1 MTNVDEFDESASNQQ
16 PTKKTKSSK
25 ESTTPILDNF
35 SRNINKLVNEGK
47 IDPVIGRENEVKRLV
62 QILSNKKKNN
72 SIIVGEAGIGK
83 TALVEKL
90 ALLIEKGGNSCP
102 ISLQNK
108 RIMALDLTSLVSGTK
123 FRGQFEER
131 MMAILKELQNEKN
144 VIVFIDE
151 IHIMIGAGNGSN
163 GMDVANILKPALAR
177 GEIQVIGATTFDEY
191 KKSIE
196 KDKAL
201 SRRFQKINLYE
212 PTIEESVIILKNI
225 RSNYE
230 EYHGVK
236 YSDEIIE
243 LIVKLTNRYITDRQ
257 NPDKSIDIMDEIGS
271 QKKVSQTL
279 PISIVQLKE
288 ERESVKLKKIE
299 AITNQKFEEAAKLRD
314 KEQTLFDKIKIEISE
329 WEKSNLKNK
338 FEITSEDVY
347 DMISITTGIP
357 ISKLDSN
364 ETDNLLNI
372 EKLIGANVIGQ
383 DNAIESIAQSIRRN
397 RVGIRDTNKIIGSY
411 LFVGETGA
419 GKTHLAKNLSLLLF
433 GSEKN
438 MIRLDM
444 SEYMEKHT
452 VSKLI
457 GSPPGYVGYEEGGML
472 TEKVKN
478 NPFSVILLDEIEKAH
493 PDVRNILL
501 QVLEDGRLSD
511 SLGKTINFTNTVIIM
526 TSNVGAKKVND
537 FGNGVGFKTSQ
548 SAFIDIE
555 NKKGIIKTELKK
567 VFSPEFLNRIDDIVI
582 FNKLTKDN
590 LKEITKIQL
599 ALLSK
604 RLTEQNLIVS
614 FDDSIVT
621 KILDITNEENYGAR
635 PIKRNIQYLIEN
647 YLATQ
652 ILLKNKLLEKA
663 CTLYYENNELILK

>member
-1 MTNVDEFDESASNQQ
+1 MTNVDEFDESLNQQ
-16 PTKKTKSSK
+16 PTKNIKKTNK

-47 IDPVIGRENEVKRLV
+47 IDPVIGRNAEVKRMA

-72 SIIVGEAGIGK
+72 TLIVGEAGIGK

-90 ALLIEKGGNSCP
+90 AILIEKGGNSCP

-108 RIMALDLTSLVSGTK
+108 RIMALDLTLLVAGTK

-131 MMAILKELQNEKN
+131 MTAILKELQNEKN

-151 IHIMIGAGNGSN
+151 IHIMVGAGNGSN

-191 KKSIE
+191 KKTIE

-212 PTIEESVIILKNI
+212 PSFEETVTILKNI
-225 RSNYE
+225 KPVYE
-230 EYHGVK
+230 NFHNVTFN
-236 YSDEIIE
+236 DEIIE
-243 LIVKLTNRYITDRQ
+243 SIVKLSDRYITDRQ
-257 NPDKSIDIMDEIGS
+257 NPDKAIDIMDEIGS
-271 QKKVSQTL
+271 EKKVNQTL
-279 PISIVQLKE
+279 PKKIIDLKE
-288 ERESVKLKKIE
+288 QKELIKSKKST
-299 AITNQKFEEAAKLRD
+299 AILNQKFEEAAKLRD
-314 KEQTLFDKIKIEISE
+314 KEQSIFDQIKKEIENWESSNNENKSE
-329 WEKSNLKNK
+329 INLD
-338 FEITSEDVY
+338 DVY
-347 DMISITTGIP
+347 NMISITTGIP
-357 ISKLDSN
+357 ISKLDNN
-364 ETDNLLNI
+364 ETENLLNI
-372 EKLIGANVIGQ
+372 EKLISKNVIGQ
-383 DNAIESIAQSIRRN
+383 ENAIETVSQSIRRN
-397 RVGIRDTNKIIGSY
+397 RVGIRDSNKVIASY
-411 LFVGETGA
+411 LFVASTGV
-419 GKTHLAKNLSLLLF
+419 GKTELAKNLAKFLF

-478 NPFSVILLDEIEKAH
+478 KPFSVILLDEIEKAH
-493 PDVRNILL
+493 PDVINILL
-501 QVLEDGRLSD
+501 QVLDDGRLSD
-511 SLGKTINFTNTVIIM
+511 SLGKTINFTNTIIIM

-548 SAFIDIE
+548 STFIDIE
-555 NKKGIIKTELKK
+555 NKKSIIKTELKK
-567 VFSPEFLNRIDDIVI
+567 RFSPEFLNRIDDIVH
-582 FNKLTKDN
+582 FNNLTKEN
-590 LKEITKIQL
+590 LKEIAKIQL
-599 ALLSK
+599 GLLSE
-604 RLTEQNLIVS
+604 RLKEQKLLVS

-621 KILDITNEENYGAR
+621 RILEMTTEENYGAR

-652 ILLKNKLLEKA
+652 ILLKNELLQKET
-663 CTLYYENNELILK
+663 TLFYENNELILK

>member
-16 PTKKTKSSK
+16 PTKKSKSSK

-243 LIVKLTNRYITDRQ
+243 L
-257 NPDKSIDIMDEIGS
+257 G
-271 QKKVSQTL
+271 KVS
-279 PISIVQLKE
+279 KE
-288 ERESVKLKKIE
+288 
-299 AITNQKFEEAAKLRD
+299 
-314 KEQTLFDKIKIEISE
+314 
-329 WEKSNLKNK
+329 
-338 FEITSEDVY
+338 
-347 DMISITTGIP
+347 
-357 ISKLDSN
+357 
-364 ETDNLLNI
+364 
-372 EKLIGANVIGQ
+372 AN
-383 DNAIESIAQSIRRN
+383 
-397 RVGIRDTNKIIGSY
+397 
-411 LFVGETGA
+411 
-419 GKTHLAKNLSLLLF
+419 
-433 GSEKN
+433 
-438 MIRLDM
+438 
-444 SEYMEKHT
+444 
-452 VSKLI
+452 
-457 GSPPGYVGYEEGGML
+457 
-472 TEKVKN
+472 
-478 NPFSVILLDEIEKAH
+478 
-493 PDVRNILL
+493 
-501 QVLEDGRLSD
+501 
-511 SLGKTINFTNTVIIM
+511 
-526 TSNVGAKKVND
+526 ND
-537 FGNGVGFKTSQ
+537 FNSSVN
-548 SAFIDIE
+548 E
-555 NKKGIIKTELKK
+555 KKH
-567 VFSPEFLNRIDDIVI
+567 
-582 FNKLTKDN
+582 
-590 LKEITKIQL
+590 
-599 ALLSK
+599 
-604 RLTEQNLIVS
+604 
-614 FDDSIVT
+614 
-621 KILDITNEENYGAR
+621 
-635 PIKRNIQYLIEN
+635 
-647 YLATQ
+647 
-652 ILLKNKLLEKA
+652 
-663 CTLYYENNELILK
+663 

>member
-1 MTNVDEFDESASNQQ
+1 MTKEEFSTKKIIETISINDYEVLTDTGFVDIVSLHKTIPYNVYEIDVNGVKLKCADNHIVFDENLNEIFVRDLNIGD
-16 PTKKTKSSK
+16 KIIIKDG
-25 ESTTPILDNF
+25 IGVVL
-35 SRNINKLVNEGK
+35 NIN
-47 IDPVIGRENEVKRLV
+47 
-62 QILSNKKKNN
+62 
-72 SIIVGEAGIGK
+72 
-83 TALVEKL
+83 
-90 ALLIEKGGNSCP
+90 
-102 ISLQNK
+102 
-108 RIMALDLTSLVSGTK
+108 DLGY
-123 FRGQFEER
+123 EEE
-131 MMAILKELQNEKN
+131 MYDLEL
-144 VIVFIDE
+144 
-151 IHIMIGAGNGSN
+151 
-163 GMDVANILKPALAR
+163 
-177 GEIQVIGATTFDEY
+177 
-191 KKSIE
+191 
-196 KDKAL
+196 
-201 SRRFQKINLYE
+201 
-212 PTIEESVIILKNI
+212 IEESNHRYFTNNILSHN
-225 RSNYE
+225 
-230 EYHGVK
+230 
-236 YSDEIIE
+236 
-243 LIVKLTNRYITDRQ
+243 
-257 NPDKSIDIMDEIGS
+257 
-271 QKKVSQTL
+271 
-279 PISIVQLKE
+279 
-288 ERESVKLKKIE
+288 
-299 AITNQKFEEAAKLRD
+299 
-314 KEQTLFDKIKIEISE
+314 
-329 WEKSNLKNK
+329 
-338 FEITSEDVY
+338 
-347 DMISITTGIP
+347 
-357 ISKLDSN
+357 
-364 ETDNLLNI
+364 
-372 EKLIGANVIGQ
+372 
-383 DNAIESIAQSIRRN
+383 
-397 RVGIRDTNKIIGSY
+397 
-411 LFVGETGA
+411 
-419 GKTHLAKNLSLLLF
+419 THLAKNLSLLLF